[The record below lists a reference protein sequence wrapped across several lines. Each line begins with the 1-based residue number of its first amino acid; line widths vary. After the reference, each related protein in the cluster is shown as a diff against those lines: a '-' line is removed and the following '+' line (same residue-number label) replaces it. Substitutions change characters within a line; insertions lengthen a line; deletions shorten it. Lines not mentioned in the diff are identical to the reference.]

1 MIKETI
7 MELKNVHRYIPDNP
21 DYDSNFL
28 YFRSEDGQ
36 DFYESLSKFTK
47 KYKLCIDS
55 ENIIRSVSEDVSR
68 LYPAG
73 FSVVEVNK
81 LPAGFNIYG
90 DWKYSNG
97 TILAVPVDYQAKAE
111 TTRQKLLDAANSAI
125 ADWRTELA
133 LGEISDD
140 DKASLTKWMAYIR
153 ELKSLVLTGI
163 SDEATFNKIQWPVL
177 SQ

>member
-1 MIKETI
+1 
-7 MELKNVHRYIPDNP
+7 MELKNVNRYIPDDP

-97 TILAVPVDYQAKAE
+97 AVVAVPVDYQAKAE
-111 TTRQKLLDAANSAI
+111 KPDRNY
-125 ADWRTELA
+125 
-133 LGEISDD
+133 
-140 DKASLTKWMAYIR
+140 WMPQTAP
-153 ELKSLVLTGI
+153 LLTGEPNWRWVKSVMTI
-163 SDEATFNKIQWPVL
+163 RPA
-177 SQ
+177 

>member
-1 MIKETI
+1 
-7 MELKNVHRYIPDNP
+7 MELKNVNRYIPDDP

-28 YFRSEDGQ
+28 YFRSEDGK

-97 TILAVPVDYQAKAE
+97 AVVAVPVDYQAKAE
-111 TTRQKLLDAANSAI
+111 TTRQKLLDAANSTI

-153 ELKSLVLTGI
+153 ALKTLDLSGVK
-163 SDEATFNKIQWPVL
+163 DAATFTAIRWPEL
-177 SQ
+177 PQ

>member
-1 MIKETI
+1 
-7 MELKNVHRYIPDNP
+7 MELKNVTRYTPDDP
-21 DYDSNFL
+21 DYDNNFL

-97 TILAVPVDYQAKAE
+97 AVVAVPLIIM
-111 TTRQKLLDAANSAI
+111 QKPKPHVRSYLPMLTAPLSTGEPN
-125 ADWRTELA
+125 WR
-133 LGEISDD
+133 
-140 DKASLTKWMAYIR
+140 W
-153 ELKSLVLTGI
+153 GI
-163 SDEATFNKIQWPVL
+163 SATMIGQA
-177 SQ
+177 

>member
-1 MIKETI
+1 
-7 MELKNVHRYIPDNP
+7 MELKNVNRYIPDDP
-21 DYDSNFL
+21 DYNSNFL

-55 ENIIRSVSEDVSR
+55 DNIIRSVSEDVSR

-81 LPAGFNIYG
+81 LPSGFNIYG
-90 DWKYSNG
+90 DWQYSNG
-97 TILAVPVDYQAKAE
+97 AVLAVPVDYQAKAE
-111 TTRQKLLDAANSAI
+111 TTRQKLLTDANSTI

-140 DKASLTKWMAYIR
+140 DKVSLTQWMAYIR
-153 ELKSLVLTGI
+153 KLKSLVLTGI

-177 SQ
+177 PQ

>member
-1 MIKETI
+1 
-7 MELKNVHRYIPDNP
+7 MELKNATRYIPDDP
-21 DYDSNFL
+21 DYDNNFL

-36 DFYESLSKFTK
+36 DFYESLNKFTK

-55 ENIIRSVSEDVSR
+55 EGVIRSVSEDVSR

-90 DWKYSNG
+90 DWQYKKG
-97 TILAVPVDYQAKAE
+97 AVVAAPVDYQTKAE
-111 TTRQKLLDAANSAI
+111 TTRQKLLNDANITI

-133 LGEISDD
+133 LGEINDD
-140 DKASLTKWMAYIR
+140 DKANLAQWMAYIR
-153 ELKSLVLTGI
+153 KLKTLDLTAVP
-163 SDEATFNKIQWPVL
+163 DEATFIAIRWPAL
-177 SQ
+177 PQ

>member
-1 MIKETI
+1 
-7 MELKNVHRYIPDNP
+7 MELKNVTRYIPDDP
-21 DYDSNFL
+21 DYDNNFL

-97 TILAVPVDYQAKAE
+97 TVLAVPVDYQAKAE
-111 TTRQKLLDAANSAI
+111 TTRRNYWMPLTAPLPTGEPN
-125 ADWRTELA
+125 WRWGKSVKT
-133 LGEISDD
+133 
-140 DKASLTKWMAYIR
+140 IR
-153 ELKSLVLTGI
+153 QI
-163 SDEATFNKIQWPVL
+163 
-177 SQ
+177 

>member
-1 MIKETI
+1 
-7 MELKNVHRYIPDNP
+7 MELKNVTRYIPDDP
-21 DYDSNFL
+21 DYDNNFL

-97 TILAVPVDYQAKAE
+97 TVLAVPVDYQAKAE
-111 TTRQKLLDAANSAI
+111 TTRQKLLDTANSTI

-133 LGEISDD
+133 LGEIGDD
-140 DKASLTKWMAYIR
+140 DKDSLTKWMAYIR
-153 ELKSLVLTGI
+153 ALKTLDLSGVKD
-163 SDEATFNKIQWPVL
+163 SATFTEIRWPEL
-177 SQ
+177 PQ

>member
-1 MIKETI
+1 
-7 MELKNVHRYIPDNP
+7 MELRNVNRYIPDDP

-90 DWKYSNG
+90 DWKYSNDAVV
-97 TILAVPVDYQAKAE
+97 AVPVDYHAKAE
-111 TTRQKLLDAANSAI
+111 TTRQKLLTDANSVI

-133 LGEISDD
+133 LGDISDN
-140 DKASLTKWMAYIR
+140 DKDSLTQWMAYIR
-153 ELKSLVLTGI
+153 ALKTLDLSDVK
-163 SDEATFNKIQWPVL
+163 DEATFTAIRWPAL
-177 SQ
+177 PQ

>member
-1 MIKETI
+1 
-7 MELKNVHRYIPDNP
+7 MELKNVTRYIPDDP
-21 DYDSNFL
+21 DYDNNFL

-73 FSVVEVNK
+73 FSVVEINK
-81 LPAGFNIYG
+81 LPAGFNTYG

-97 TILAVPVDYQAKAE
+97 AVVAVPVTIMQRPKPHDRSCWMPQTA
-111 TTRQKLLDAANSAI
+111 LL
-125 ADWRTELA
+125 
-133 LGEISDD
+133 
-140 DKASLTKWMAYIR
+140 
-153 ELKSLVLTGI
+153 LTGEPNWRWVI
-163 SDEATFNKIQWPVL
+163 SVMTIRPA
-177 SQ
+177 

>member
-1 MIKETI
+1 
-7 MELKNVHRYIPDNP
+7 MELKNVIRYIPDDP
-21 DYDSNFL
+21 DYDNNFL

-73 FSVVEVNK
+73 FSVVEINK
-81 LPAGFNIYG
+81 LPAGFNTYG

-97 TILAVPVDYQAKAE
+97 AVVAVPVDYHAKAE
-111 TTRQKLLDAANSAI
+111 TARQKLLDAANSTI
-125 ADWRTELA
+125 IDWRTELA
-133 LGEISDD
+133 LGDISDD

-153 ELKSLVLTGI
+153 ELKALDLSGVK
-163 SDEATFNKIQWPVL
+163 DETDYNAIKWPAKPE
-177 SQ
+177 

>member
-1 MIKETI
+1 
-7 MELKNVHRYIPDNP
+7 MELKNVTRYIPDDP
-21 DYDSNFL
+21 DYDNNFL

-81 LPAGFNIYG
+81 LPAGFNIFG
-90 DWKYSNG
+90 DWQYKKG
-97 TILAVPVDYQAKAE
+97 AVVAVPVDYHAKAE
-111 TTRQKLLDAANSAI
+111 ITRQKLLTDANSTI
-125 ADWRTELA
+125 VDWRTELA
-133 LGEISDD
+133 LGDISDD
-140 DKASLTKWMAYIR
+140 DRSSLTKWMVYIR
-153 ELKSLVLTGI
+153 ALKTLDLSDVK
-163 SDEATFNKIQWPVL
+163 DEATFTAIRWPVL
-177 SQ
+177 PQ

>member
-1 MIKETI
+1 
-7 MELKNVHRYIPDNP
+7 MELKNVNRYIPDDP

-28 YFRSEDGQ
+28 YFRSEDGK

-97 TILAVPVDYQAKAE
+97 AVVAVPVDYQAKAK
-111 TTRQKLLDAANSAI
+111 TIRHKLLTDANNTI
-125 ADWRTELA
+125 VDWRTELA
-133 LGEISDD
+133 LGDISDD

-153 ELKSLVLTGI
+153 ALKTLDLSDVK
-163 SDEATFNKIQWPVL
+163 DEATFTAIRWPAL
-177 SQ
+177 PQ

>member
-1 MIKETI
+1 
-7 MELKNVHRYIPDNP
+7 MELKNVTRYIPDDP
-21 DYDSNFL
+21 DYDNNFL

-97 TILAVPVDYQAKAE
+97 TVLAVPVDYQAKAE
-111 TTRQKLLDAANSAI
+111 TTRQKLLNDADNAI
-125 ADWRTELA
+125 KDWRTELT
-133 LGEISDD
+133 LGIISDEN
-140 DKASLTKWMAYIR
+140 KAALILWMNYINV
-153 ELKSLVLTGI
+153 LKSLDLTDV
-163 SDEATFNKIQWPVL
+163 SDEATFTAIRWPAL
-177 SQ
+177 PQ